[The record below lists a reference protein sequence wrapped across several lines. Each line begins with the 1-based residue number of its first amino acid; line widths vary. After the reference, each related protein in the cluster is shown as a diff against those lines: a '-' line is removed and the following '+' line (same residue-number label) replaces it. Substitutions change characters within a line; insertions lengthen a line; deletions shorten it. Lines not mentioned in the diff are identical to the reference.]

1 MLGYLKGLKKSVF
14 IMFLFAEL
22 KKLAIFAVRFT
33 GVHISIEINVGCY
46 QSAGEVGEWLK
57 PPVC

>member
-33 GVHISIEINVGCY
+33 GVLISDEIKRRMLSIRRRG
-46 QSAGEVGEWLK
+46 G
-57 PPVC
+57 